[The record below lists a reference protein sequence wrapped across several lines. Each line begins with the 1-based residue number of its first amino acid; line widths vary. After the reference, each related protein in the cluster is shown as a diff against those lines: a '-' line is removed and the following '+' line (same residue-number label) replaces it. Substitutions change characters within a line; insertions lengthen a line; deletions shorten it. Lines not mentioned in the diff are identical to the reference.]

1 MHNAHK
7 KASQF
12 IFRHKLWSSIIALI
26 IVVVLYKVITSL
38 LTPASQ
44 TVYTIG
50 TASTGTITSSVTGTG
65 QVDISTDVDVPSQ
78 TSGAITKV
86 YVSEGQSVKA
96 GDLLATIDPTQ
107 NEKAVR
113 DAQANLDSANLSLAK
128 LEEPPTALAL
138 SQSQDAI
145 TKAQADLATAQQN
158 LKKDYDSG
166 FNSVSNAFLD
176 LPNVMN
182 GLQSM
187 FFDDT
192 ISQSKSNIDYFSNA
206 SAVYDT
212 TANLYEQDTYTKY
225 QTALAAY
232 NANYN
237 DYKATNAFS
246 SASTTV
252 SLLNETYTTTKDVSA
267 YIASA
272 TNLIQFYETTLKNR
286 DLKPIPAAD
295 NDLTSLS
302 SYTGTIN
309 NDLTTLLNAQNSIVN
324 DQSSIVSA
332 QNTINESSLSL
343 QELQAGA
350 NAIDLQSAQLA
361 VEQKQNA
368 LADAQANLSYN
379 YVRAP
384 FNGTV
389 SKLDV
394 QQSQLVGSGTTIA
407 TIVASDQY
415 ADIALNEVDA
425 AKVKTG
431 DKAVMTFD
439 AISDLSLTGKVQSID
454 TVGTVSQG
462 VVTYNVKI
470 SFDVPDS
477 RIRAGMTV
485 SASIIT
491 QVEQNVVIV
500 PSTAVKT
507 SGNISYVQTFAA
519 TIPSASMS
527 AYTTSSVPTNV
538 PVNVGISDGTYTEI
552 TRGLKDGQQIITKTT
567 VTSGSS
573 STVTKTTTITSSS
586 ATRSI
591 LSGGLGGLGGGRPPG
606 Q

>member
-192 ISQSKSNIDYFSNA
+192 ISLMHQR
-206 SAVYDT
+206 
-212 TANLYEQDTYTKY
+212 YT
-225 QTALAAY
+225 
-232 NANYN
+232 
-237 DYKATNAFS
+237 
-246 SASTTV
+246 
-252 SLLNETYTTTKDVSA
+252 
-267 YIASA
+267 I
-272 TNLIQFYETTLKNR
+272 
-286 DLKPIPAAD
+286 
-295 NDLTSLS
+295 
-302 SYTGTIN
+302 
-309 NDLTTLLNAQNSIVN
+309 
-324 DQSSIVSA
+324 
-332 QNTINESSLSL
+332 
-343 QELQAGA
+343 
-350 NAIDLQSAQLA
+350 
-361 VEQKQNA
+361 
-368 LADAQANLSYN
+368 
-379 YVRAP
+379 
-384 FNGTV
+384 
-389 SKLDV
+389 
-394 QQSQLVGSGTTIA
+394 
-407 TIVASDQY
+407 
-415 ADIALNEVDA
+415 
-425 AKVKTG
+425 
-431 DKAVMTFD
+431 
-439 AISDLSLTGKVQSID
+439 
-454 TVGTVSQG
+454 
-462 VVTYNVKI
+462 
-470 SFDVPDS
+470 
-477 RIRAGMTV
+477 
-485 SASIIT
+485 
-491 QVEQNVVIV
+491 
-500 PSTAVKT
+500 
-507 SGNISYVQTFAA
+507 
-519 TIPSASMS
+519 
-527 AYTTSSVPTNV
+527 
-538 PVNVGISDGTYTEI
+538 
-552 TRGLKDGQQIITKTT
+552 
-567 VTSGSS
+567 
-573 STVTKTTTITSSS
+573 
-586 ATRSI
+586 
-591 LSGGLGGLGGGRPPG
+591 RPPTSTSRTPI
-606 Q
+606 QNIRPHSPPTMPITMIIRRQTLFQVLALPYHSSMRPTPPLRT